1 MTEPA
6 ADLVIEG
13 AHIIPGGD
21 APAIP
26 QGRIVVRGDRIAAVE
41 TADGPPPAAP
51 TVIDG
56 AGLIA
61 IPGLVNVHTH
71 AILTMVRGVAED
83 MGFAPAYTKGVP
95 QGHMVEPEE
104 AVALARLGA
113 LEAMKFGSTLIADTY
128 VHQDLTM
135 PAMAELGLR
144 VWGSGRVHDV
154 DFSGVSEGR
163 WDYDPAIGRQTLD
176 GCLALHQRFHGAEN
190 GRMGVQIAAHAPD
203 TCSTA
208 FLEEVRRARDATG
221 MPVTT
226 HLAQSRVEVER
237 IAARDGRTPAE
248 LLDDLGLLSDR
259 LIAAHCIHLTDDDI
273 ARIGAA
279 GRACRAYPEGKRHG
293 RDDRA
298 DAAARRGR
306 GQSLPLHRQHARGHD
321 RGDAVG
327 ARHGPRPG
335 RSRRGRLGPRRNAR
349 DGDHARRAR
358 DGARGRD
365 RRAGAGSEGRHR
377 SRSTRRSRISRPCS
391 TRSAPSSMSV
401 RAAMCAM
408 SSSTARSLSRT
419 GARCASTRTPC
430 MRDAQKAAEA
440 LWRRARAEATPVSA

>member
-279 GRACRAYPEGKRHG
+279 GVHVAHIPKGNATGGTIAPTRRLAEAGANLCLSTDNMHADMIEVMRWALAMGRVQVGRVEAGWDPAEMLAMATTHGARAMGLEGEIGALAPGLKADIVLIDAAQPHFTPLLDPLGALVHVGQG
-293 RDDRA
+293 RD
-298 DAAARRGR
+298 
-306 GQSLPLHRQHARGHD
+306 
-321 RGDAVG
+321 V
-327 ARHGPRPG
+327 RHVVV
-335 RSRRGRLGPRRNAR
+335 
-349 DGDHARRAR
+349 
-358 DGARGRD
+358 DGALVVED
-365 RRAGAGSEGRHR
+365 RRALRVDEDA
-377 SRSTRRSRISRPCS
+377 
-391 TRSAPSSMSV
+391 V
-401 RAAMCAM
+401 R
-408 SSSTARSLSRT
+408 
-419 GARCASTRTPC
+419 
-430 MRDAQKAAEA
+430 RDAQKAAEA
-440 LWRRARAEATPVSA
+440 LWRRARAEAAPVSA